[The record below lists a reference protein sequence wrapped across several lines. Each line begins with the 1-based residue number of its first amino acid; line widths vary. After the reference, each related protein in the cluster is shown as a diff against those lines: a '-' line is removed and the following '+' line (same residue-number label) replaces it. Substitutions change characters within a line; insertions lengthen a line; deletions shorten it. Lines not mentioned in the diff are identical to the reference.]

1 MANRKRTVVFDT
13 EPLIAYFNDEP
24 GSDDVEE
31 YIEAI
36 RGDVS
41 GVISQVNRT
50 EVHYLTARIDTTDRA
65 DAVIGVLEENGIRTV
80 GCEETWRGA
89 SHFKQEY
96 AVALG
101 DAFALATAAHV
112 DGTLL
117 AGADDDFANI
127 AEVDI
132 ERFRTESM

>member
-1 MANRKRTVVFDT
+1 MSNRGKTVVFDT

-31 YIEAI
+31 YLEAI

-41 GVISQVNRT
+41 GVISQANRT
-50 EVHYLTARIDTTDRA
+50 EIHYLTARIDNTDRA
-65 DAVIGVLEENGIRTV
+65 DALIEVIEENGIRTV
-80 GCEETWRGA
+80 GCEETWRSA
-89 SHFKQEY
+89 SYFKRGY

-101 DAFALATAAHV
+101 DAFALATAEHV

-117 AGADDDFANI
+117 VGANDNFDSI
-127 AEVDI
+127 GEVDI
-132 ERFRTESM
+132 ERFRTGSV